1 MSIENPE
8 EEDEKIKKYLEDQ
21 QNNMLNIQTKRIV
34 SKKGEYPEINS
45 LPGRKMMNGAFMV
58 FYDNKWMNWK
68 TYIELAKQ
76 ARREAAV
83 AAEQARIAKE
93 AAVAAEQARIAKE
106 AARVRDDERKEAES
120 WQRLLTSRKPIRRE
134 GNFSFTKKERLYIL
148 KNNGN
153 DGVVG
158 VMLKPPNKTGMINVR
173 VVGPNTKAY
182 ETFWYK
188 GSTNYDLAGGSK
200 KTRKRKSRKRRKN
213 RRTRRR
219 KKSNKKRKS
228 KIKRK

>member
-93 AAVAAEQARIAKE
+93 AA
-106 AARVRDDERKEAES
+106 RVRDDERKEAES
-120 WQRLLTSRKPIRRE
+120 WQRLLTSRKPISRYP
-134 GNFSFTKKERLYIL
+134 GIKLPKKERLYIL